1 MKRKRFRLETADE
14 RAAREGR
21 PDAAKPQAQC
31 EDERV
36 QAELASHKPGAA
48 GLTVRSK
55 RHEC

>member
-14 RAAREGR
+14 RAAREDR
-21 PDAAKPQAQC
+21 PAAAKSQEQC

>member
-1 MKRKRFRLETADE
+1 MKRNRFRLETADE

-21 PDAAKPQAQC
+21 PDAAKSQVQC
-31 EDERV
+31 EEERV